1 MDEKEGVKAREK
13 TKDQDG
19 KKSSRIKVRKRDVA
33 GSKREGEG
41 GWKGE
46 KVEKTSKREGATV
59 MTSRRSHEEGTNQG
73 EKRLTAVKR
82 WLWRRNGI
90 LCY

>member
-1 MDEKEGVKAREK
+1 MKKRSEEGVKAREK

-41 GWKGE
+41 GGRVRK
-46 KVEKTSKREGATV
+46 SKKHRSEREP
-59 MTSRRSHEEGTNQG
+59 Q
-73 EKRLTAVKR
+73 
-82 WLWRRNGI
+82 
-90 LCY
+90 

>member
-1 MDEKEGVKAREK
+1 MKKRSEKGVKAREK

-41 GWKGE
+41 
-46 KVEKTSKREGATV
+46 VEG
-59 MTSRRSHEEGTNQG
+59 
-73 EKRLTAVKR
+73 
-82 WLWRRNGI
+82 
-90 LCY
+90 

>member
-1 MDEKEGVKAREK
+1 MKKRSEEGVKAREK

-41 GWKGE
+41 GGRARKLKKHRSE
-46 KVEKTSKREGATV
+46 REP
-59 MTSRRSHEEGTNQG
+59 Q
-73 EKRLTAVKR
+73 
-82 WLWRRNGI
+82 
-90 LCY
+90 

>member
-1 MDEKEGVKAREK
+1 MKKRSEEGVKAREK

-33 GSKREGEG
+33 GSKRE

>member
-1 MDEKEGVKAREK
+1 MTLAQGKEEKRGKAREGDEWMKKRSEEGVKAREK

-41 GWKGE
+41 GERVRKLKKHRSE
-46 KVEKTSKREGATV
+46 REP
-59 MTSRRSHEEGTNQG
+59 Q
-73 EKRLTAVKR
+73 
-82 WLWRRNGI
+82 
-90 LCY
+90 